1 MYQEKQAIYNVAIY
15 LRLSKED
22 GDNIES
28 ESISNQRKII
38 KEYIDK
44 NNDMKFVN
52 EYVDDGYSGANFNRP
67 SFKRMLN
74 DIENKKINMVIT
86 KNLARLGRNYIE
98 TGEYIEK
105 YFPDHRV
112 RYIAILDRVDNFED
126 SVSNEF
132 IPIKSVFNEKH
143 CKDTSISVKKTK
155 RRKMQEGLYCC
166 NTAPFGYKKDPDNPG
181 KLIIDETSSKTVK
194 LMFEL
199 KDKGYTYKE
208 ITEYLEKNNYKTPA
222 EYMQIRG
229 HEHLKD
235 KNVWRMSSVKRII
248 CNEVYLGNCIRGKT
262 QNISYKSKK
271 RVHIKRTDRIITQ
284 NTHEAIID
292 EEMFYRIHNTK
303 KFGLE
308 KEYTTHSELL
318 RDFIYCKEC
327 GKKLIFKKSRNKTY
341 IYCRNN
347 GENIKL
353 CCNDCKLEYSII
365 EDKIFEYI
373 INMYKEYFQSS
384 KLADN
389 IYKKY
394 GERIL
399 KNLDLKLKELEDEN
413 SRIRFKINSLYTQR
427 LSSTITEDEYKERYK
442 LLSEK
447 RKEVAEGILKYQEEI
462 KNKQH
467 ELKTLNQKRTIL
479 KKISKLEKKDFN
491 KVNMSDLI
499 SKIEIFK
506 KDIYVYFNFFE
517 TGLIN
522 L

>member
-1 MYQEKQAIYNVAIY
+1 
-15 LRLSKED
+15 
-22 GDNIES
+22 
-28 ESISNQRKII
+28 
-38 KEYIDK
+38 
-44 NNDMKFVN
+44 
-52 EYVDDGYSGANFNRP
+52 
-67 SFKRMLN
+67 
-74 DIENKKINMVIT
+74 
-86 KNLARLGRNYIE
+86 
-98 TGEYIEK
+98 
-105 YFPDHRV
+105 
-112 RYIAILDRVDNFED
+112 
-126 SVSNEF
+126 
-132 IPIKSVFNEKH
+132 
-143 CKDTSISVKKTK
+143 
-155 RRKMQEGLYCC
+155 
-166 NTAPFGYKKDPDNPG
+166 
-181 KLIIDETSSKTVK
+181 
-194 LMFEL
+194 
-199 KDKGYTYKE
+199 
-208 ITEYLEKNNYKTPA
+208 
-222 EYMQIRG
+222 
-229 HEHLKD
+229 
-235 KNVWRMSSVKRII
+235 
-248 CNEVYLGNCIRGKT
+248 
-262 QNISYKSKK
+262 
-271 RVHIKRTDRIITQ
+271 
-284 NTHEAIID
+284 
-292 EEMFYRIHNTK
+292 MFYRIHNTK

-347 GENIKL
+347 SENIKL

-373 INMYKEYFQSS
+373 INMYEEYFQSS

-394 GERIL
+394 GEKIL

-462 KNKQH
+462 KNKQL

-491 KVNMSDLI
+491 KVNLSDLI

-506 KDIYVYFNFFE
+506 KDIYVYFNFSE